1 MNTSGNKSGQA
12 LLIILL
18 AMATLTTV
26 VMSIVSR
33 SISEVE
39 ITNREEESL
48 RAFSAAEAGIEQA
61 LVTAAVGTSV
71 SDNLEV
77 PTTQSNQTGI
87 SEYNADVS
95 SFPAALNSFTY
106 PVEMLSGESVTI
118 WLVSRDGNTIFD
130 CSSQP
135 CYSGSSIQLC
145 WGEDGIA
152 ATNPQAPAVIV
163 SFAFEDSGG
172 DLAMTQLAYDPNS
185 SRRSSNQFSSAS
197 TSPAC
202 TIDGVTYSFQTT
214 MDLNALGLPVGT
226 PGRVKYMRVKSLY
239 NTSTAQR
246 IGVSSANNFP
256 PQGKL
261 VTSVGKSGNSTRKI
275 EAYLLNP
282 TIPSLFESAIY
293 SPFGITK

>member
-1 MNTSGNKSGQA
+1 MNISANKSGQA

-77 PTTQSNQTGI
+77 PTTPNNQTGI

-118 WLVSRDGNTIFD
+118 WLVTRDGNTIYD

-135 CYSGSSIQLC
+135 CYSGNSIQLC

-163 SFAFEDSGG
+163 SYAFEDSSGN
-172 DLAMTQLAYDPNS
+172 LALTQMAYDPNS
-185 SRRSSNQFSSAS
+185 SRRSSNNFSPAS
-197 TSPAC
+197 TSPSC

-239 NTSTAQR
+239 NTSSAQR
-246 IGVSSANNFP
+246 IGISSASNFP
-256 PQGKL
+256 PQGKV